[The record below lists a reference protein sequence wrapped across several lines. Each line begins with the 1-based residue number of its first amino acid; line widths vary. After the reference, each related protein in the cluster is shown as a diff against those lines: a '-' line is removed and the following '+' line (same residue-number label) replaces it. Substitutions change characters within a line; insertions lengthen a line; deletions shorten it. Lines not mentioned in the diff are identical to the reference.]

1 MEEVLQQHPKLHLR
15 GMQHTHRCVQAPLP
29 GDWQHLGV
37 QVNFMQEKGV
47 SNPKANPV
55 PHRAS
60 SPVWP
65 LALPMASAS

>member
-1 MEEVLQQHPKLHLR
+1 MDEVLQQHPKVLHR
-15 GMQHTHRCVQAPLP
+15 MQHILCCVLAPLP

-37 QVNFMQEKGV
+37 QANFLQAKGI

-60 SPVWP
+60 SPAWP
-65 LALPMASAS
+65 LALPMVSAP